1 MISKSTVLVLG
12 AGASKPY
19 YFPVGRKLFERV
31 VRGIRSSDGRLS
43 QQLQVCGCRE
53 EEIESFCHELERAQ
67 QPSVD
72 AFLEHRQEFL
82 EIGKLAIAAEL
93 VLKEQ
98 ENILIPTFT
107 EYEGYEGR
115 WYDYLF
121 GMMGASIDE
130 FKGNKLAVVTY
141 NYDRSFE
148 HALFLFLKH
157 NNNLSDGEAERLR
170 SIVPVVHMYG
180 QLGGPRYRPKIP
192 GARDP
197 IYPDFVQQ
205 SADSIKVV
213 HESIGDSPE
222 FSTARSLLKEAEVVC
237 FLGFA
242 YHKQNVERLRLYE
255 LDQSVSLFGT
265 ALGLGTAERARAKK
279 TVGRD
284 ISLYEN
290 FDALH
295 FLREVNAFS

>member
-19 YFPVGRKLFERV
+19 YFPVGRELFEQV
-31 VRGIRSSDGRLS
+31 VQGIRSSDGRLS
-43 QQLQVCGCRE
+43 RQLQVCGRGE
-53 EEIESFCHELERAQ
+53 EEIDSFCHELERAQ

-72 AFLEHRQEFL
+72 AFLEHRPEFL

-98 ENILIPTFT
+98 EKILIPTFT

-130 FKGNKLAVVTY
+130 FKRNKLAVVTF

-157 NNNLSDGEAERLR
+157 NNNLSDEEAEELR
-170 SIVPVVHMYG
+170 TNVPVVHMYG
-180 QLGGPRYRPKIP
+180 QLGGRRYKPTIP

-197 IYPDFVQQ
+197 INPDFVQQ

-213 HESIGDSPE
+213 HESVGDSPE
-222 FSTARSLLKEAEVVC
+222 FSASRSLLQEAEVVC

-242 YHKQNVERLRLYE
+242 YHKQNVERLRLDQ
-255 LDQSVSLFGT
+255 LDQGVVLFGT
-265 ALGLGTAERARAKK
+265 ALGLGTAERARAER
-279 TVGRD
+279 TVGR
-284 ISLYEN
+284 IRLYEN
-290 FDALH
+290 LDALQ
-295 FLREVNAFS
+295 FLREVDAFS

>member
-19 YFPVGRKLFERV
+19 YFPTGRELFERV
-31 VRGIRSSDGRLS
+31 VKGISSSDGRLS
-43 QQLQVCGCRE
+43 RQLQVCGCGE
-53 EEIESFCHELERAQ
+53 EEIDSFCHELERTQ

-98 ENILIPTFT
+98 EKILIPTFT

-130 FKGNKLAVVTY
+130 FKRNKLAVVTF

-157 NNNLSDGEAERLR
+157 NNNLSDEEAEELR
-170 SIVPVVHMYG
+170 TNVPVVHMYG
-180 QLGGPRYRPKIP
+180 QLGGRRYKPTIP
-192 GARDP
+192 AAGAPIDRDL
-197 IYPDFVQQ
+197 VHQ
-205 SADSIKVV
+205 SANSIKVV
-213 HESIGDSPE
+213 HESVGDDPE
-222 FSTARSLLKEAEVVC
+222 FATAYRLLQDADVVC

-242 YHKQNVERLRLYE
+242 YHEQNVNRIQLNQVDL
-255 LDQSVSLFGT
+255 SVVLFGT
-265 ALGLGTAERARAKK
+265 ALGLGTAERARAKR

-284 ISLYEN
+284 ILLYEKY
-290 FDALH
+290 DALQ

>member
-1 MISKSTVLVLG
+1 MISNPTVLVLG

-19 YFPVGRKLFERV
+19 YFPTGRELFERV

-43 QQLQVCGCRE
+43 KQLQVCGRGE
-53 EEIESFCHELERAQ
+53 EGIESFCHELERAQ

-98 ENILIPTFT
+98 EKILIPTFT

-130 FKGNKLAVVTY
+130 FRRNKLAVVTF

-157 NNNLSDGEAERLR
+157 NNKLPDEEAEQLLTT
-170 SIVPVVHMYG
+170 VPVVHMYG
-180 QLGGPRYRPKIP
+180 QLGGRRYKPTIP
-192 GARDP
+192 GAGDP
-197 IYPDFVQQ
+197 IDPGLVHQ

-213 HESIGDSPE
+213 HESTGNDPE
-222 FSTARSLLKEAEVVC
+222 FRTAYLLLQEAEVVC

-242 YHKQNVERLRLYE
+242 YHKQNVKRLGLHL
-255 LDQSVSLFGT
+255 LDQGAALFGT
-265 ALGLGTAERARAKK
+265 ALGLGAAERARIERAI
-279 TVGRD
+279 GR
-284 ISLYEN
+284 IRLYEN
-290 FDALH
+290 LDALQ
-295 FLREVNAFS
+295 FLREVDAFS